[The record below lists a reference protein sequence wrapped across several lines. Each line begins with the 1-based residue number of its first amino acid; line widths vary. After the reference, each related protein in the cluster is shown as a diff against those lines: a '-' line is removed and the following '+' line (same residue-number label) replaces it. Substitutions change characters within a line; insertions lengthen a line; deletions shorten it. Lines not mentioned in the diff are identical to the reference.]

1 MADKKNIEASIKK
14 VEHPEI
20 AMPLVDLGMV
30 RDIDVQDDG
39 VTFTLVIP
47 FMGIPDVI
55 RDMMIGSVRKAI
67 EEEGSTLK
75 DVAIETMTD
84 AEREA
89 FFQKE
94 QSNWRQ

>member
-1 MADKKNIEASIKK
+1 MADKEKIEASIKK

-30 RDIDVQDDG
+30 RNIDVQDDG
-39 VTFTLVIP
+39 VTFSLVIP

-55 RDMMIGSVRKAI
+55 RDMMIGAVKKAV
-67 EEEGSTLK
+67 EEEGSTIK
-75 DVAIETMTD
+75 DVAIEVMTE

-89 FFQKE
+89 FFHKE